1 MRYVTVTLLVLSL
14 LLSSAAPANSHKG
27 GTVEIS
33 IISDNGTV
41 YQTIPHRDI
50 HRKKTRTIK
59 KYLEARKGQNYSIVI
74 RNNMASRVGVVI
86 AVDGRNII
94 SGKKSHLRHNENMY
108 IVNAYGH
115 AQYQGW
121 RTNQDTVHR
130 FYFTDSEDSYAMRT
144 FSDSSAMGV
153 IAVAVFREKD
163 QERFSLFKHG
173 GRQDAAA
180 PKAPSVGE
188 AERSGKDRAGT
199 GFGNS
204 SYSPVVTVSFKPE
217 RNPFRKTLIKYEWHD
232 VLCKKEIIE
241 CSFQSGNRLW
251 DDHEFAPYP
260 PGF

>member
-1 MRYVTVTLLVLSL
+1 MHYVTVILVVVSL
-14 LLSSAAPANSHKG
+14 LLSSAAPALSHKG
-27 GTVEIS
+27 GNVEIS
-33 IISDNGTV
+33 IVSDNGTV
-41 YQTIPHRDI
+41 LQTIPYRNI

-59 KYLEARKGQNYSIVI
+59 KYLEAQNGENYNIVI
-74 RNNMASRVGVVI
+74 RNNMSVRIGVVI

-115 AQYQGW
+115 ARYQGW

-130 FYFTDSEDSYAMRT
+130 FYFTHSEDSYAMRT

-153 IAVAVFREKD
+153 IAIAVFREKD
-163 QERFSLFKHG
+163 EERFSFFKKG
-173 GRQDAAA
+173 GREDAAA

-204 SYSPVVTVSFKPE
+204 KYSPVLTVSFKPE
-217 RNPFRKTLIKYEWHD
+217 INPFRKTLIKYEWHD
-232 VLCKKEIIE
+232 VLCKKKIIE
-241 CSFQSGNRLW
+241 CWPQTGNRLW
-251 DDHEFAPYP
+251 DEDEFAPYP
-260 PGF
+260 PGY